1 MRTIDSHSAF
11 NREQNRN
18 GVRRRNPN
26 VEVVPT
32 YIIHSRVCRK
42 VRVMW
47 RDNEQMFYT
56 KFTSGSFSK
65 AGVYN
70 VDRLQDALELKDAD
84 NDVLNTLEANLN
96 NTGYI
101 ALENYLKQQLKI
113 VTPC

>member
-18 GVRRRNPN
+18 GIRRRNPN

-32 YIIHSRVCRK
+32 YIIHSRVCRY

-47 RDNEQMFYT
+47 RANQEAFYSKYT
-56 KFTSGSFSK
+56 TGSFSNV
-65 AGVYN
+65 GVYN
-70 VDRLQDALELKDAD
+70 VGRLQDALELKDAD

-101 ALENYLKQQLKI
+101 ALENYLKQQLKLKS
-113 VTPC
+113 C